1 MSDMR
6 LAIIFP
12 GMGYHKDKPLL
23 YYSRKLLE
31 QMGYDVIEV
40 EYGEHFT
47 DRQAAYEKMKS
58 VVIPIVNKISWE
70 DYKDAVFVSKSVGT
84 QAAGEITKGLPVPI
98 RNIYFTP
105 VEEALPYLNKES
117 IVFAGES
124 DPMMDL
130 LKLREICD
138 KEEAILYTYHEANHS
153 LETPDVME
161 NLEILGEVL
170 AITEKFIKTL

>member
-1 MSDMR
+1 MGDKR
-6 LAIIFP
+6 LAIVFP

-40 EYGEHFT
+40 ECGEVFK
-47 DRQAAYEKMKS
+47 DRQAACEKMKS
-58 VVIPIVNKISWE
+58 VVIPIVNKMPWE
-70 DYKDAVFVSKSVGT
+70 EYKDAVFVSKSVGT
-84 QAAGEITKGLPVPI
+84 AAAGEITQGLPVPI

-117 IVFAGES
+117 IVFAGEE
-124 DPMMDL
+124 DPMMEL
-130 LKLREICD
+130 LKLREVCD
-138 KEEAILYTYHEANHS
+138 KEEAMLYTYHKANHS

-170 AITEKFIKTL
+170 SITEKFIGTL